1 LQRPTA
7 KDFTYIVSFLFRQ
20 VDGNFR
26 ITGKLEDEV
35 LAFFKAMRYP
45 FAISKASMQA
55 VGTMH
60 TWPTLL
66 ASITW
71 MVELLTYD
79 EEVQNDA
86 ANQAALAG
94 SGSGCGSVDDFE
106 RADEKALFEY
116 LGKAYKAFLDGDD
129 DLYAQLEDS
138 LVGSFETRC
147 GEMQAQ
153 CQALETKIED
163 MRTEMAA
170 CHTRHA
176 ALPGLQQRHSDYL
189 SDLGKFR
196 SLIEQLTAH
205 REGLAAKV
213 EKREEELASLYRSL
227 EDVRGEVG
235 ELKAVVAAQELSPE
249 DVARMQQERA
259 RLDEALDKAREHK
272 VKMHK
277 TLWEAE
283 IEVSRAV
290 VDLETAAQTFN
301 TKAAALNLIPITAR
315 NSNGIQYEMVV
326 SKGAVSAS
334 AEPEELI
341 GLDMKGLIRP
351 SLAQIKNVMLDKVH
365 EARTSVLKMLDE
377 EAKTEEEVA
386 EAVGE
391 LETLEGKVKK
401 QEEGYK
407 AEKARM
413 EASMAEKVRLERK
426 KKEGR
431 GASGSF
437 TQGAIPSTPFPHV
450 LRQLTHLRLIVQ
462 SSNVDA
468 VEEQVLH
475 LRSKVLVDLETRTG
489 RNHQRLAQL
498 EAELGLE
505 REEHEQASKA
515 ISESIMGALHALA
528 DHKEEVK
535 RRLGMFAGD
544 RKLGEL
550 LLPCPGTRLTHS
562 TRPLNLTH
570 TLGSP
575 SFLFLS
581 LFVFLTCTLRG
592 VPRTVPAETGQ
603 TAEPTRAYAVNCRL
617 TQKDVIGVWLY
628 VCMCASVDF
637 GGHSCVIE
645 FSLCISACGMIKVE
659 KAGMLSRQG
668 FGETSA

>member
-1 LQRPTA
+1 MALSRRRGTLEPLSSSGFNQRQSMGMPSRGVSRTSLGPNFDKVSKPQGRASLHPSSSSSSFSSTTASSSLRNSNGPPRKSSTGLRKSTAYGSHVRQDPRPNTDKGYIQASIRGLINYLTDHNYDQPFSAKILQRPTA

-413 EASMAEKVRLERK
+413 EASMAEK
-426 KKEGR
+426 
-431 GASGSF
+431 
-437 TQGAIPSTPFPHV
+437 
-450 LRQLTHLRLIVQ
+450 

-535 RRLGMFAGD
+535 RRLEEFREQCLQKRD
-544 RKLGEL
+544 KL
-550 LLPCPGTRLTHS
+550 
-562 TRPLNLTH
+562 
-570 TLGSP
+570 
-575 SFLFLS
+575 LS
-581 LFVFLTCTLRG
+581 L
-592 VPRTVPAETGQ
+592 P
-603 TAEPTRAYAVNCRL
+603 EPM
-617 TQKDVIGVWLY
+617 Q
-628 VCMCASVDF
+628 
-637 GGHSCVIE
+637 
-645 FSLCISACGMIKVE
+645 
-659 KAGMLSRQG
+659 
-668 FGETSA
+668 